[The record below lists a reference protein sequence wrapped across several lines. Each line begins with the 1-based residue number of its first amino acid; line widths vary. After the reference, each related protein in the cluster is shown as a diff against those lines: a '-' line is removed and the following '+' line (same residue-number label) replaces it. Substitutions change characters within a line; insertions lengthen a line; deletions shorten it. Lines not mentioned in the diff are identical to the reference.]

1 MNNPSFKKAYFAGG
15 CFWCVEH
22 DLRESLGVL
31 EVVSGYT
38 GKIGNPTYE
47 NHKGFR
53 EAVEVVY
60 DSEKTNFKQLCKFFI
75 DHIDPTDG
83 GGQFFDRG
91 ESYKT
96 AIYFQNQEEKEIAE
110 SVIGELKESKIYF
123 EAILLEILPRENFYK
138 AEEYHQNYAVKNPD
152 HYYAYRNG
160 SGRGE
165 FQAKTCVVRD
175 QKKVFWKD

>member
-1 MNNPSFKKAYFAGG
+1 MENNFLKKAYFAGG

-22 DLRESLGVL
+22 DLREVSGVVD
-31 EVVSGYT
+31 VVSGYA
-38 GKIGNPTYE
+38 GKEGNPTYE

-60 DSEKTNFKQLCKFFI
+60 DSEKTSFKKLCQVFI

-91 ESYKT
+91 ESYRT
-96 AIYFQNQEEKEIAE
+96 AIYFQNEEEKQIAE
-110 SVIGELKESKIYF
+110 SVILELKESKIYD
-123 EAILLEILPRENFYK
+123 EEISLDVLPLENFYK
-138 AEEYHQNYAVKNPD
+138 AEEEHQNYAVKNPD
-152 HYYAYRNG
+152 HYYAYRAG

-165 FQAKTCVVRD
+165 FQAKTCIVRD